1 MSTRNDYL
9 FCQFRLL
16 TTFHNRQCTF
26 APMYSG
32 LNHVTTVMNTVI
44 AKGSIRQCPTSEKAR
59 VIIILTDDVLG
70 RSVIFCHFY

>member
-1 MSTRNDYL
+1 
-9 FCQFRLL
+9 
-16 TTFHNRQCTF
+16 
-26 APMYSG
+26 MYSG